1 MNARM
6 TQVLRASLFTA
17 LLLCSGA
24 TLAPV
29 AAQDIAGHWILSV
42 TLDAGSGDANF
53 VFAVEDGKITGTYA
67 GTMGEEQITGTIED
81 NVVTFGFESADAG
94 EISFSG
100 IVSRSMP
107 SNSTSPS
114 SITPGGFGIN
124 LIIDRA
130 LTLFPQPLSPTNPNV
145 SP

>member
-24 TLAPV
+24 ILAPV

-81 NVVTFGFESADAG
+81 NVVTFGFESAEAG
-94 EISFSG
+94 EISFAG
-100 IVSRSMP
+100 IVDGDTM
-107 SNSTSPS
+107 
-114 SITPGGFGIN
+114 IGECDYGIVGSGTFEGRKQ
-124 LIIDRA
+124 DG
-130 LTLFPQPLSPTNPNV
+130 
-145 SP
+145 